1 MTEIEEIKRQVVKQA
16 LELEPGGF
24 RPTNSL
30 TESWIGRVYLYKE
43 NERIPLDKN
52 GEQMIPLL
60 QLCIDN
66 LPLIPKALSKT
77 KVITVFIASELPFE
91 ITPNGKEW
99 ILREYTESD
108 ELVIKDLK
116 NPSSLLKAFPLKPK
130 IIKEDYPVFD
140 GGGLANE
147 LEERILELEES
158 GVIDDYG
165 ELLDNVYGHKLG
177 GYPSFCQPGP
187 DFGKGFEFVFQVA
200 SDEKVNLNIVDD
212 GTFFFVKNH
221 QTEEWKYYCD
231 FY

>member
-177 GYPSFCQPGP
+177 GYPSFCQP
-187 DFGKGFEFVFQVA
+187 
-200 SDEKVNLNIVDD
+200 
-212 GTFFFVKNH
+212 
-221 QTEEWKYYCD
+221 
-231 FY
+231 